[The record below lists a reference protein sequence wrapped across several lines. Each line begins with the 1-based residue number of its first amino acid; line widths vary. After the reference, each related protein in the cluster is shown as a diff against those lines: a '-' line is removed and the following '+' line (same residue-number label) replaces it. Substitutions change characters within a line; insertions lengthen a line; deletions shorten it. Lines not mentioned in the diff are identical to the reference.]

1 MMEQEVVIRRLEP
14 KLCGDWLYFFDNIA
28 FQDHQD
34 WAFCYCLEGHL
45 DPKTQEEWTDVK
57 ERREK
62 AVELIQA
69 GEM

>member
-34 WAFCYCLEGHL
+34 WALS
-45 DPKTQEEWTDVK
+45 
-57 ERREK
+57 
-62 AVELIQA
+62 LIHI
-69 GEM
+69 